1 MFQMASH
8 MSYALRLAMI
18 FHETRRLE
26 GGALPITVGAPLNA
40 ASLPTLHRTDIAQA
54 LRRITMALAAEAH
67 HTLDEAFVW
76 PRRVRV

>member
-1 MFQMASH
+1 MASH

-26 GGALPITVGAPLNA
+26 GGTLPINIGAPLSA
-40 ASLPTLHRTDIAQA
+40 ASLQTFQTDIAQA
-54 LRRITMALAAEAH
+54 LRRITMALAAEAN